1 MPDDLLGQTLGQYQ
15 IRALLGKGGMSTVY
29 LAYQPAMD
37 RLVAVKVL
45 PREFLHD
52 DTFLMRFQ
60 QEARTIARLEHL
72 HILPV
77 YDVGQDRGIPY
88 LVTRYLPG
96 GTLADLLNN
105 DLPQLPVVTRIV
117 GQVADALDYAHERGI
132 IHRDLKPS
140 NILLDD
146 SGNAY
151 LSDFGIARVT
161 QAQADLTGSRVLGTP
176 PYIAPEMI
184 QKDQPVTASVDIYA
198 LGVITYEMLTGE
210 PPYFDQ
216 DPMRVLMAHVL
227 EPVPSVRDI
236 DPNIPPAVDAVVQR
250 CLAKKP
256 ADRYP
261 TAGTFA
267 RELARAAQIPQPIP
281 SSPLPPPAAPP
292 QAVVPP
298 AGYGQMPSPLP
309 APAYAPYPPAE
320 AERPRRRGR
329 GCLIALGVIAGLI
342 AVGAGIALYIT
353 GGELDT
359 LLPPTR
365 TPQPTVTLTPAVGPA
380 GILTPSFVPPASES
394 GRLAFASTRD
404 GDYEIYLVNRDGS
417 DLLQLTFN
425 EGVYDYAPAWSP
437 DGSQIVYVSTAD
449 GDAEIMIMNAD
460 GSGIRA
466 VTDNNSKDVD
476 PDWSPDGEWIAF
488 SSNRDG
494 DFELYVMRP
503 DGSGLRQLTFN
514 DLNDRRPRWSLDGS
528 QIGYYAQVGDNTASS
543 ELFLINAAGGVP
555 VRLTENAAADLWPS
569 WSPDGTRLVYTSAMD
584 APEGNRALWVMDLAS
599 RTATRLT
606 DGLWRDDDP
615 AWSPGG
621 RYIAFDTDR
630 NGNGYFALYVLD
642 LVSGELES
650 LPFEAASDVAPAWR
664 P

>member
-96 GTLADLLNN
+96 GTLADLLNS
-105 DLPQLPVVTRIV
+105 DLPQLSVVTRIV

-161 QAQADLTGSRVLGTP
+161 QAQADLTGSHVLGTP
-176 PYIAPEMI
+176 PYIAPEMV

-227 EPVPSVRDI
+227 EPVPSVRNI

-261 TAGTFA
+261 TAGAFA
-267 RELARAAQIPQPIP
+267 RELARAAQMPQPIP
-281 SSPLPPPAAPP
+281 SSPLPPPTAPP
-292 QAVVPP
+292 PAVGPP

-320 AERPRRRGR
+320 AERPRRQGR

-342 AVGAGIALYIT
+342 AAGVLAALALT
-353 GGELDT
+353 DGQLDA

-494 DFELYVMRP
+494 DFELYIMRP

-514 DLNDRRPRWSLDGS
+514 DLNDRRPRWSPDGS

-584 APEGNRALWVMDLAS
+584 VPEGKRALWIMDLAS
-599 RTATRLT
+599 RTAARLT

-621 RYIAFDTDR
+621 GYIAFDTDR

>member
-15 IRALLGKGGMSTVY
+15 LRALLGKGGMSTVY

-37 RLVAVKVL
+37 RMVAVKVL

-77 YDVGQDRGIPY
+77 YDVGQDKGIPY
-88 LVTRYLPG
+88 LVTRYLAG

-105 DLPQLPVVTRIV
+105 DLPQMPVVIRIV
-117 GQVADALDYAHERGI
+117 EQVADALDYAHERGI

-151 LSDFGIARVT
+151 LSDFGIARVA

-176 PYIAPEMI
+176 PYIAPEMV

-210 PPYFDQ
+210 PPYFDE

-227 EPVPSVRDI
+227 EPVPSVRNI

-261 TAGTFA
+261 TAGAFA
-267 RELARAAQIPQPIP
+267 REFARAAQTPQAIP
-281 SSPLPPPAAPP
+281 SQPPPPAAMPP
-292 QAVVPP
+292 IAAPP
-298 AGYGQMPSPLP
+298 ASYDQRPSLPP
-309 APAYAPYPPAE
+309 APAYPAYPPPE
-320 AERPRRRGR
+320 AEHPRRRPS
-329 GCLIALGVIAGLI
+329 GCLIALGVAAGLI
-342 AVGAGIALYIT
+342 AVGAGIVLAVT
-353 GGELDT
+353 GGELNA

-365 TPQPTVTLTPAVGPA
+365 TPQPTVTPTPSTGAAGVLTPGVATPAV
-380 GILTPSFVPPASES
+380 ES
-394 GRLAFASTRD
+394 DRLAFASTRD
-404 GDYEIYLVNRDGS
+404 GDYEIYAVNRDGS
-417 DLLQLTFN
+417 DLQQLTFN
-425 EGVYDYAPAWSP
+425 EGIYDYSPNWSP
-437 DGSQIVYVSTAD
+437 DGAQIAYVSTAD

-466 VTDNNSKDVD
+466 ITDNNSKDVD
-476 PDWSPDGEWIAF
+476 PDWSPDGEWITF

-494 DFELYVMRP
+494 DFELYIMRP

-514 DLNDRRPRWSLDGS
+514 DLNDRRPRWSPDGS

-555 VRLTENAAADLWPS
+555 VRLTDNAVADLWPS
-569 WSPDGTRLVYTSAMD
+569 WSPDGTQLVYTSALD
-584 APEGNRALWVMDLAS
+584 VPEGNRALWVMELAS

-606 DGLWRDDDP
+606 DGLWHDDDP

-642 LVSGELES
+642 LVSMELEA